1 MEYQTFKEEL
11 CRILQKRTDGKKKVI
26 LQQVEKNNGVVL
38 DAVVLQGEREQV
50 LPTIYLEELYEIY
63 EQGVHLEQI
72 AAHVL
77 CEEEK
82 WKEEVEFSLEE
93 FEDYTRART
102 SVFYKLVNYQMNESM
117 LKRVPHIRYLDLAV
131 VFYYRVEQEHFPGG
145 SVLIHNNN
153 LVTWGITK
161 SQLMKDAAF
170 NTSRKLPYRFMGMET
185 LIAELSG
192 ETEMENLQKE
202 ELMYVLTN
210 EEKFYGAA
218 VLLYPHVLA
227 HIGTLLKRN
236 FFVLPSSV
244 HECILVPDQGHY
256 TRFELMKMVREVNQN
271 QVEEEEILSY
281 QVYYYD
287 RKREALVM

>member
-11 CRILQKRTDGKKKVI
+11 CRILQKRTEGKKKVI

-38 DAVVLQGEREQV
+38 DAVVLQGEKEQV

-63 EQGVHLEQI
+63 EEGATLEQI
-72 AAHVL
+72 AGRIL
-77 CEEEK
+77 CEKEK

-102 SVFYKLVNYQMNESM
+102 SIFYKLVNYQMNERM

-131 VFYYRVEQEHFPGG
+131 VFYYRVEQGDFPGG

-170 NTSRKLPYRFMGMET
+170 NTSRKLPYSFVGMES

-192 ETEMENLQKE
+192 EKLMDFPTE

-210 EEKFYGAA
+210 EEKYYGAA
-218 VLLYPHVLA
+218 VLLYPHVLS

-244 HECILVPDQGHY
+244 HECILVPDLGHY

>member
-11 CRILQKRTDGKKKVI
+11 CRILQKRTEGKKKVI

-63 EQGVHLEQI
+63 EQGVTLEQI
-72 AAHVL
+72 AGHIL

-82 WKEEVEFSLEE
+82 WKDEVEFSLEE

-117 LKRVPHIRYLDLAV
+117 LKRVPYIRYLDLAV

>member
-1 MEYQTFKEEL
+1 M
-11 CRILQKRTDGKKKVI
+11 
-26 LQQVEKNNGVVL
+26 
-38 DAVVLQGEREQV
+38 
-50 LPTIYLEELYEIY
+50 
-63 EQGVHLEQI
+63 
-72 AAHVL
+72 
-77 CEEEK
+77 
-82 WKEEVEFSLEE
+82 
-93 FEDYTRART
+93 
-102 SVFYKLVNYQMNESM
+102 
-117 LKRVPHIRYLDLAV
+117 
-131 VFYYRVEQEHFPGG
+131 
-145 SVLIHNNN
+145 IHNNN

>member
-1 MEYQTFKEEL
+1 M
-11 CRILQKRTDGKKKVI
+11 
-26 LQQVEKNNGVVL
+26 
-38 DAVVLQGEREQV
+38 
-50 LPTIYLEELYEIY
+50 
-63 EQGVHLEQI
+63 
-72 AAHVL
+72 
-77 CEEEK
+77 
-82 WKEEVEFSLEE
+82 
-93 FEDYTRART
+93 
-102 SVFYKLVNYQMNESM
+102 
-117 LKRVPHIRYLDLAV
+117 
-131 VFYYRVEQEHFPGG
+131 
-145 SVLIHNNN
+145 
-153 LVTWGITK
+153 TWGITK

-170 NTSRKLPYRFMGMET
+170 NTSRKLPYSFVGMES

-192 ETEMENLQKE
+192 EKLMDFPTE

-210 EEKFYGAA
+210 EEKYYGAA
-218 VLLYPHVLA
+218 VLLYPHVLS

-244 HECILVPDQGHY
+244 HECILVPDLGHY

>member
-11 CRILQKRTDGKKKVI
+11 CRILQKRTEGKKKVI

-63 EQGVHLEQI
+63 EQGVTLEQI
-72 AAHVL
+72 AGHIL

-82 WKEEVEFSLEE
+82 WKDKVEFSLEE

-102 SVFYKLVNYQMNESM
+102 RVFYKLVNYQMNESM